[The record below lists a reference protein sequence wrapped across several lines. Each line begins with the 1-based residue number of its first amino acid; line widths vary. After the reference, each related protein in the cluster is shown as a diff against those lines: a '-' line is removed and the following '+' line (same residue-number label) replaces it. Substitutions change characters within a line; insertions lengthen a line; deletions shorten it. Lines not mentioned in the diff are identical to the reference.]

1 MKGDI
6 KVMSARDIVKK
17 DPANFTPTLGDYKDL
32 QPFRFW
38 CQKVLPLVYDD
49 SLSYYELL
57 CKVVDYLNKTMEDV
71 GVLEGDVTGLHEA
84 YKKLQGYVNDYFSTL
99 DVQEEINNKLNDM
112 ANSGEL
118 SKLIKPIID
127 VNQPKIVNDVGEMT
141 NKSTIYILS
150 TNGYAYQWNGKE
162 FAPTGLI
169 FNIPV
174 NAYASSSFQNPID
187 INNATNIGS
196 WYINRNSLDGLVDV
210 NVAKY
215 YWSVYVIKPIVLNDI
230 DCFQLLIGTG
240 VSNTSPTVMYYR
252 SSLYNVFNSFSKI
265 INEKNIAN
273 NYVSKNPGKYS
284 VDEKNLNTSY
294 LIDRNSL
301 NAYQDKLKVDITKYY
316 WSVLNIAPST
326 SSFNDVSQILI
337 GVPISTVGRCLMYVR
352 SSITTDSTKWTTF
365 SLINPEQKTYK
376 LPKVAFCGDSFTAV
390 TSVKSYVNFLNEM
403 GVCEGVNLGI
413 SGATADSW
421 YTANEKNITD
431 EYDEFFIALGLN
443 GLSTPNGVYNSSDT
457 STFCGQINRIINK
470 IIEVNPKARIIIWC
484 MDAWYNK
491 ERSDV
496 LKELADYNGCEY
508 YSMLDDANIPLRLNG
523 KYDGVMNNLNTNIV
537 TAKNNALKLT
547 DNHPNEAAQ
556 YLLATYLRNII

>member
-1 MKGDI
+1 
-6 KVMSARDIVKK
+6 MSDRSITPLP
-17 DPANFTPTLGDYKDL
+17 PAGFTPTMGDYKTL
-32 QPFRFW
+32 QPFRYW

-71 GVLEGDVTGLHEA
+71 ETLHGDVTNIHTA
-84 YKKLQGYVNDYFSTL
+84 YEQLQNYVNTYFSSL

-118 SKLIKPIID
+118 SNLIKPLID
-127 VNQPKIVNDVGEMT
+127 VNQPRIVNNVGEMT

-150 TNGYAYQWNGKE
+150 TNGYAYQWDGEK

-174 NAYASSSFQNPID
+174 NAYTSTSFQNPID
-187 INNATNIGS
+187 INDATNIGS
-196 WYINRNSLDGLVDV
+196 WYINRNSLNGLVDV
-210 NVAKY
+210 NINKY
-215 YWSVYVIKPIVLNDI
+215 YWSVYVIKPIVLNNI
-230 DCFQLLIGTG
+230 DCFQLLIGAG
-240 VSNTSPTVMYYR
+240 VGISTPTVMYYR
-252 SSLYNVFNSFSKI
+252 SSLNNAFNSFSRI
-265 INEKNIAN
+265 VNDKNIAN
-273 NYVSKNPGKYS
+273 NYVSKSPGKYS
-284 VDEKNLNTSY
+284 VDEKNPNTSY
-294 LIDRNSL
+294 LIDRDSL
-301 NAYQDKLKVDITKYY
+301 NAYKAELNVDISKYY

-326 SSFNDVSQILI
+326 ASYTDVSQILI
-337 GVPISTVGRCLMYVR
+337 GVPVSTVGRCLMYMR
-352 SSITTDSTKWTTF
+352 SSITTDSVKWTTF
-365 SLINPEQKTYK
+365 SLINIEQKISNI
-376 LPKVAFCGDSFTAV
+376 PKVAFCGDSFTAV

-403 GVCEGVNLGI
+403 GVCDGVNLGI

-421 YTANEKNITD
+421 YTANEENITD

-443 GLSTPNGVYNSSDT
+443 GLSTPNGEYNSSDT

-484 MDAWYNK
+484 MDAWYRK

-508 YSMLDDANIPLRLNG
+508 YSMLSDANIPLRLNG
-523 KYDGVMNNLNTNIV
+523 KYAGVMNNLNSNIV
-537 TAKNNALKLT
+537 TAKNNALRLS

>member
-6 KVMSARDIVKK
+6 KVMNARDIVKK
-17 DPANFTPTLGDYKDL
+17 DPANFTPTLGNYTDL

-71 GVLEGDVTGLHEA
+71 GTLHDDVNNLHSA
-84 YKKLQGYVNDYFSTL
+84 YEQLQNYVNIYFSSL
-99 DVQEEINNKLNDM
+99 DVQEEINNKLNNM

-118 SKLIKPIID
+118 SSLIKPLID
-127 VNQPKIVNDVGEMT
+127 VNQPKIVKSVDEMT
-141 NKSTIYILS
+141 NKSTIYILN

-169 FNIPV
+169 FNVPI
-174 NAYASSSFQNPID
+174 NAYNSNSFLNPID
-187 INNATNIGS
+187 INNATSVGS
-196 WYINRNSLDGLVDV
+196 WYINQDSLNELVDV
-210 NVAKY
+210 NVSKY
-215 YWSVYVIKPIVLNDI
+215 YWSVYVIKPIVLNNL
-230 DCFQLLIGTG
+230 DCFQLLIGSG
-240 VSNTSPTVMYYR
+240 VSSTNPTVVYYR
-252 SSLYNVFNSFSKI
+252 SSLNGTFNSFSKI
-265 INEKNIAN
+265 VNTKNIAN
-273 NYVSKNPGKYS
+273 NYVSNRPGKYS

-294 LIDRNSL
+294 LIDTNSL
-301 NAYQDKLKVDITKYY
+301 NAYKNELNVDITKYY

-326 SSFNDVSQILI
+326 FSYVDTCQILI
-337 GVPISTVGRCLMYVR
+337 GVPINTVGRCLMYVR
-352 SSITTDSTKWTTF
+352 SSITDKNTKWTTF
-365 SLINPEQKTYK
+365 SQINPEQKTYNM
-376 LPKVAFCGDSFTAV
+376 PKVAFCGDSFTAV

-443 GLSTPNGVYNSSDT
+443 GLNTPNGVYNSSDT
-457 STFCGQINRIINK
+457 STFCGQMNRIINK

-491 ERSDV
+491 DRSDV
-496 LKELADYNGCEY
+496 LKKLADYNGCEY

-523 KYDGVMNNLNTNIV
+523 KYPGVMNNLNSNIV
-537 TAKNNALKLT
+537 TAKNKALKLE

>member
-1 MKGDI
+1 
-6 KVMSARDIVKK
+6 MSDRSITPLP
-17 DPANFTPTLGDYKDL
+17 PADFTPVMGDYKTL
-32 QPFRFW
+32 QPFRYW

-71 GVLEGDVTGLHEA
+71 ETLHGDVTNIHTA
-84 YKKLQGYVNDYFSTL
+84 YEQLQNYVNTYFSSL

-118 SKLIKPIID
+118 SNLIKPLIN
-127 VNQPKIVNDVGEMT
+127 VNQPKIVKNENEMT

-150 TNGYAYQWNGKE
+150 TNGYAYQWNGEK

-169 FNIPV
+169 FNVPV
-174 NAYASSSFQNPID
+174 NAYASASFQNPID

-196 WYINRNSLDGLVDV
+196 WYINRASLNGLVDV
-210 NVAKY
+210 DIKKY
-215 YWSVYVIKPIVLNDI
+215 YWSVYVIKPIVLNNI
-230 DCFQLLIGTG
+230 DCFQLLIGAG
-240 VSNTSPTVMYYR
+240 VVSSTPTVMYYR
-252 SSLYNVFNSFSKI
+252 SSLNGTFNSFSRI
-265 INEKNIAN
+265 VNTKNIAN
-273 NYVSKNPGKYS
+273 NYVSKSPGKYS
-284 VDEKNLNTSY
+284 VDEKNPNTSY
-294 LIDRNSL
+294 LIDRDSL
-301 NAYQDKLKVDITKYY
+301 NAYKAELNVDISKYY

-326 SSFNDVSQILI
+326 ASYVDVSQILI
-337 GVPISTVGRCLMYVR
+337 GVPVSTVGRCLMYMR
-352 SSITTDSTKWTTF
+352 SSITTDSVKWTTF
-365 SLINPEQKTYK
+365 SLINVEQKISNI
-376 LPKVAFCGDSFTAV
+376 PKVAFCGDSFTAV

-403 GVCEGVNLGI
+403 GVCDGVNLGI

-421 YTANEKNITD
+421 YTANEENITD

-443 GLSTPNGVYNSSDT
+443 GLSTPNGEYNSSDT

-484 MDAWYNK
+484 MDAWYRK

-508 YSMLDDANIPLRLNG
+508 YSMLSDANIPLRLNG
-523 KYDGVMNNLNTNIV
+523 KYDGVMNNLNSSIV
-537 TAKNNALKLT
+537 TAKNNALKLS

>member
-1 MKGDI
+1 
-6 KVMSARDIVKK
+6 MSDRSITPLP
-17 DPANFTPTLGDYKDL
+17 PADFTPVMGNYKTL
-32 QPFRFW
+32 QPFRYW

-71 GVLEGDVTGLHEA
+71 ETLHGDVTNLHKA
-84 YKKLQGYVNDYFSTL
+84 YEELQNYVNTYFSSL
-99 DVQEEINNKLNDM
+99 DVQEEIDNKLNDM

-118 SKLIKPIID
+118 SNLIKPLID
-127 VNQPKIVNDVGEMT
+127 VNQPKIVKNENEMT

-150 TNGYAYQWNGKE
+150 TNGYAYQWDGEK

-174 NAYASSSFQNPID
+174 NAYTSTSFQNPID
-187 INNATNIGS
+187 INDATNIGS
-196 WYINRNSLDGLVDV
+196 WYINRFSLNGLVDV
-210 NVAKY
+210 DVKKY
-215 YWSVYVIKPIVLNDI
+215 YWSVYVIKPIVLNNI
-230 DCFQLLIGTG
+230 DCFQLLIGAG
-240 VSNTSPTVMYYR
+240 VVSGTPTVMYYR
-252 SSLYNVFNSFSKI
+252 SSLYNVFNSFSRI
-265 INEKNIAN
+265 VNDKNIAN
-273 NYVSKNPGKYS
+273 NYASKSPGKYS
-284 VDEKNLNTSY
+284 VDEKNPNTSY
-294 LIDRNSL
+294 LIDRDSL
-301 NAYQDKLKVDITKYY
+301 NAYKAELNVDISKYY

-326 SSFNDVSQILI
+326 ASYVDVSQILI
-337 GVPISTVGRCLMYVR
+337 GVPVSTVGRCLMYMR
-352 SSITTDSTKWTTF
+352 SSITTDSVKWTTF
-365 SLINPEQKTYK
+365 SLINVEQKISNI
-376 LPKVAFCGDSFTAV
+376 PKVAFCGDSFTAV

-421 YTANEKNITD
+421 YTANEENITD

-443 GLSTPNGVYNSSDT
+443 GLSTPNGEYNSSDT

-484 MDAWYNK
+484 MDAWYRK

-508 YSMLDDANIPLRLNG
+508 YSMLSDANIPLRLNG
-523 KYDGVMNNLNTNIV
+523 KYAGVMNNLNSNIV
-537 TAKNNALKLT
+537 TAKNNALKLA